1 MVTGNP
7 PGSALTCLPHAV
19 LEQLHE
25 KNLSK
30 LTDEFNSN
38 LKMLAERYEKRLE
51 RLRQGLE
58 LRRKVGRVT
67 TGCVAVRSVPLLPT
81 VSTRTAEGLLQ

>member
-1 MVTGNP
+1 M
-7 PGSALTCLPHAV
+7 TCLPHAV

-67 TGCVAVRSVPLLPT
+67 TCCVVSYAACHSLPT
-81 VSTRTAEGLLQ
+81 ASSTRTAEGLLQ